1 MGQYTSIA
9 IDSNDVVHISYYDA
23 TNKDLKYA
31 TNMQSSIVSGVG
43 GVIKFIARDAEVG
56 RYSSIAVDS
65 SGDVHISYYGAT
77 NGDLKYAT
85 LEGVHPWNVYAY
97 SISPS
102 LPAGLEINMNTGEI
116 SGTPTELS
124 TNTTYTITVWNTGGS
139 NTTTITIEVID
150 QLPLSL
156 IHI

>member
-1 MGQYTSIA
+1 
-9 IDSNDVVHISYYDA
+9 
-23 TNKDLKYA
+23 
-31 TNMQSSIVSGVG
+31 MQSSIVSGVG
-43 GVIKFIARDAEVG
+43 GVIKFVDRDTKVG
-56 RYSSIAVDS
+56 NEGTSIAVDS
-65 SGDVHISYYGAT
+65 NGDVHISYYDGT

-85 LEGVHPWNVYAY
+85 LEGVHPWNVYGY

-102 LPAGLEINMNTGEI
+102 LPAGLNLNAFTGEI

-124 TNTTYTITVWNTGGS
+124 TNKTYTITAWNTGGS

-150 QLPLSL
+150 ELPTLSYVPELSL